1 MNAFDMTSIEGQ
13 DFYYRRGK
21 VYTTKVWGRPSYDL
35 LKFFLQKIKS
45 DTTILTDYNVYLMGG
60 VLYSFEDTW
69 DIDFCITGNVS
80 DHNKLESQMN
90 EMYDFALNHFNILID
105 VQWLEIPLP
114 EISYEELMSPNFQGY
129 RLKFIKTTPIIKKVG
144 DLESIWDLRF
154 KSGVTK
160 ITENL
165 VEGFHDNYPGTK
177 EKVLNRIKNN
187 PNTVLKSVMN
197 VWDILN
203 HDEEYFN
210 KNTNRF

>member
-1 MNAFDMTSIEGQ
+1 MNAFDMTAKKGQ
-13 DFYYRRGK
+13 DFFYRRGR

-35 LKFFLQKIKS
+35 LKSFLQKIKLE
-45 DTTILTDYNVYLMGG
+45 TTILTDYNVYIMGG

-69 DIDFCITGNVS
+69 DVDFCITGNIS
-80 DHNKLESQMN
+80 DHSKLESQMN
-90 EMYDFALNHFNILID
+90 EMYDLALNEFKILID
-105 VQWLEIPLP
+105 IQWLEIPLP

-144 DLESIWDLRF
+144 NSESIWDLRS
-154 KSGVTK
+154 KDGVVK

-177 EKVLNRIKNN
+177 EKVLNRIKNS
-187 PNTVLKSVMN
+187 PNRTLKSVMN

-203 HDEEYFN
+203 NDEEFFN

>member
-1 MNAFDMTSIEGQ
+1 MNAFDMTAKKGQ
-13 DFYYRRGK
+13 DFFYRRGR

-35 LKFFLQKIKS
+35 LKSFLQKIKS
-45 DTTILTDYNVYLMGG
+45 ETTILTDYNVYIMGG

-69 DIDFCITGNVS
+69 DVDFCITGNIS
-80 DHNKLESQMN
+80 DHNKFESQMN
-90 EMYDFALNHFNILID
+90 EMYDLALNEFKILID
-105 VQWLEIPLP
+105 IQWLEIPLP
-114 EISYEELMSPNFQGY
+114 EISNEELMSPNFQGY

-144 DLESIWDLRF
+144 DSESIWDLRT
-154 KSGVTK
+154 KDGVIK

-177 EKVLNRIKNN
+177 EKVLNRIKNS
-187 PNTVLKSVMN
+187 PNRTLKSVMN

-203 HDEEYFN
+203 NDEEFFN

>member
-1 MNAFDMTSIEGQ
+1 MKAFDMTATKGQ
-13 DFYYRRGK
+13 DFFYRRGK

-35 LKFFLQKIKS
+35 LKSFLKKIKS
-45 DTTILTDYNVYLMGG
+45 ETTILTDYNVYVMGG

-69 DIDFCITGNVS
+69 DVDFCITGNIS

-90 EMYDFALNHFNILID
+90 EMYDLALNEFKILID
-105 VQWLEIPLP
+105 IQWLEIPLP
-114 EISYEELMSPNFQGY
+114 EISHEQLMSPNFQGY

-144 DLESIWDLRF
+144 DSESIWDLRT
-154 KSGVTK
+154 KDGVIK

-177 EKVLNRIKNN
+177 EKVLNRIKNS
-187 PNTVLKSVMN
+187 PNRTLKSVMN

-203 HDEEYFN
+203 NDEEFFN

>member
-1 MNAFDMTSIEGQ
+1 MNAFDMTAIKGQ
-13 DFYYRRGK
+13 DFFYRRGK

-35 LKFFLQKIKS
+35 LKSFLKKIKS
-45 DTTILTDYNVYLMGG
+45 ETTILTDYNVYVMGG

-69 DIDFCITGNVS
+69 DVDFCITGNIS

-90 EMYDFALNHFNILID
+90 EMYDLALNEFKILID
-105 VQWLEIPLP
+105 IQWLEIPLP
-114 EISYEELMSPNFQGY
+114 EISYEELKSPNFQGY

-144 DLESIWDLRF
+144 DTESIWDLRT
-154 KSGVTK
+154 KDGVIK

-177 EKVLNRIKNN
+177 EKVLNRIKNS
-187 PNTVLKSVMN
+187 PNRTLKSVMN

-203 HDEEYFN
+203 NDEEFFN

>member
-1 MNAFDMTSIEGQ
+1 MNAFDMTVSEGQ
-13 DFYYRRGK
+13 DFFYRRGK

-35 LKFFLQKIKS
+35 LKSFLKKIKS
-45 DTTILTDYNVYLMGG
+45 ETTILTDYNVYVMCG

-69 DIDFCITGNVS
+69 DVDFCITGNIS

-90 EMYDFALNHFNILID
+90 EMYDLALNEFKILID
-105 VQWLEIPLP
+105 IQWLEIPLP

-144 DLESIWDLRF
+144 DSESIWDLRS
-154 KSGVTK
+154 KGGVIK

-177 EKVLNRIKNN
+177 EKVLNRIKNS
-187 PNTVLKSVMN
+187 PNRILKSVMN

-203 HDEEYFN
+203 NDEEFFN